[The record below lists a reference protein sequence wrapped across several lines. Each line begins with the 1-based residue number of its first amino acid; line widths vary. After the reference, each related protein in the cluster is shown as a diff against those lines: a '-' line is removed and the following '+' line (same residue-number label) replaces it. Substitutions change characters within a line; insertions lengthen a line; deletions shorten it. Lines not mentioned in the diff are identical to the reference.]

1 MYPTV
6 MAAAAADRRRE
17 LRAVARRSHD
27 AAIVRRYE
35 RDRRNNRCPD

>member
-17 LRAVARRSHD
+17 LREDARRDHD
-27 AAIVRRYE
+27 AVRVRL
-35 RDRRNNRCPD
+35 RIRRRRHR